1 VLLYLIRH
9 PRPWNAAGL
18 CYGRHDLGVAA
29 YNVAE
34 AAQAVRERIPQ
45 AALRTAAVFSSP
57 STRCMLLARELAA
70 PREPAIAEDL
80 MEISFGEWEGRLWDD
95 LPREELDAWADD
107 VWNYRPGGAESA
119 AMVAQ
124 RWARWSSS
132 MRESDGM
139 AVAVTH
145 AGFIRVALTC
155 AGLLPD
161 ATFSRESIEFGSVHS
176 IELARGGA

>member
-1 VLLYLIRH
+1 MLYLIRH
-9 PRPWNAAGL
+9 PRPCDASGL
-18 CYGRHDLGVAA
+18 CYGRRDLGV
-29 YNVAE
+29 NPQSVDE
-34 AAQAVRERIPQ
+34 VAQAVRERIPH
-45 AALRTAAVFSSP
+45 AALGGDLFSSP
-57 STRCMLLARELAA
+57 ATRCIMLARELAA
-70 PREPAIAEDL
+70 PHEPAIAEDL
-80 MEISFGEWEGRLWDD
+80 MEMSFGAWEGRLWDD

-132 MRESDGM
+132 MRESAHGT

-155 AGLLPD
+155 AGLLHG
-161 ATFSRESIEFGSVHS
+161 ATFSKESIEFGSVHC
-176 IELARGGA
+176 IELARGEA

>member
-1 VLLYLIRH
+1 M
-9 PRPWNAAGL
+9 
-18 CYGRHDLGVAA
+18 
-29 YNVAE
+29 
-34 AAQAVRERIPQ
+34 RERIAQ
-45 AALRTAAVFSSP
+45 AALHAAVVFSSP
-57 STRCMLLARELAA
+57 SNRCMLLARELAA
-70 PREPAIAEDL
+70 PREPVMAEDL
-80 MEISFGEWEGRLWDD
+80 MEMSFGAWEGRLWDD

-119 AMVAQ
+119 AMVAR

-132 MRESDGM
+132 IVESAHGT

-155 AGLLPD
+155 AGVLPD
-161 ATFSRESIEFGSVHS
+161 ATFSRESIEFGSVHC